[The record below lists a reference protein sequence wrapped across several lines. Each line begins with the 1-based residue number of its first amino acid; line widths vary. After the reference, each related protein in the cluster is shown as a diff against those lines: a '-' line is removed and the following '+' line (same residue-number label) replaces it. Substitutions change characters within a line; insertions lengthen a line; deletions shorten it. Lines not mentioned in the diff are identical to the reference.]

1 MRRPVD
7 KVRLRILRFLAG
19 GEAHVEEAA
28 MRGRIRLRSD
38 RLGAISVEAAA
49 LETLAEAGCVQRGG
63 LGTVRLTAAGRAA
76 YARMREVEQ
85 PFLLQHG
92 EVGAASV
99 ETAEG
104 PQAVAVNLAESPLA
118 KLARLR
124 DRNGKAFLEAELFR
138 AGERF
143 RSDYARGL
151 LMPRLGV
158 NWASLGGGGS
168 GGPGGSAVDLTDA
181 ALAARTRVDHAVE
194 AVGPELAGLLVD
206 VCCFLK
212 GLETVEME
220 RGWPVR
226 SAKVMLRAAL
236 SALARHYAPEP
247 RRHAGRIL
255 HWGAADYRP
264 RTART

>member
-1 MRRPVD
+1 MKRATD

-19 GEAHVEEAA
+19 GDAHVEEATL
-28 MRGRIRLRSD
+28 RGRVRLRSD
-38 RLGAISVEAAA
+38 RLGTIQVESSA
-49 LETLAEAGCVQRGG
+49 LDTLVGVGFLQRMANGM
-63 LGTVRLTAAGRAA
+63 LRLTETGRAA
-76 YARMREVEQ
+76 YARFRETER

-92 EVGAASV
+92 EVGAATV
-99 ETAEG
+99 QTDEG
-104 PQAVAVNLAESPLA
+104 LQAVAVNLSESPLA

-124 DRNGKAFLEAELFR
+124 DRDGHPFLEGELSR

-143 RSDYARGL
+143 RGDYERGL

-158 NWASLGGGGS
+158 NWSALGGGGS
-168 GGPGGSAVDLTDA
+168 GGPGGSPVDLTDA
-181 ALAARTRVDHAVE
+181 ALAARARVDRAIE

-212 GLETVEME
+212 GLETVELE

-247 RRHAGRIL
+247 RRKTGRIL
-255 HWGAADYRP
+255 HWGARDYRP